1 MSGGVAPESMPTI
14 DDIDELVE
22 LAAGSPAV
30 YLRHS
35 QGPVADEREGTSV
48 DYEAGVRLPGW
59 AVTTV
64 RPEWWWNRPAR
75 DWVARRV
82 CKYLDLRGS
91 DGDTRPWL
99 LTGSVVG
106 RGPDHEPLAVGIE
119 PVAWLGR
126 RLLEQAQDI
135 YRAHFDVGR
144 DSA

>member
-1 MSGGVAPESMPTI
+1 MTSASEEMDTI

-22 LAAGSPAV
+22 LADRPHSL

-35 QGPVADEREGTSV
+35 KGPVADEREGTSV
-48 DYEAGVRLPGW
+48 DYEASVRLPGW

-64 RPEWWWNRPAR
+64 APEWWWNRPAR

-82 CKYLDLRGS
+82 CKYLDLGS
-91 DGDTRPWL
+91 DDDGIRPWV

-106 RGPDHEPLAVGIE
+106 RGPDHEPLVIDVH
-119 PVAWLGR
+119 PVAWLGPG
-126 RLLEQAQDI
+126 LVTQAEEI
-135 YRAHFDVGR
+135 YRTAFDVGR

>member
-1 MSGGVAPESMPTI
+1 MPTI

-30 YLRHS
+30 YLRYS
-35 QGPVADEREGTSV
+35 QGPVADERDGPSI
-48 DYEAGVRLPGW
+48 DDEASVRLPGW

-64 RPEWWWNRPAR
+64 RPEWWWSRPTR

-82 CKYLDLRGS
+82 CKYLDLRG
-91 DGDTRPWL
+91 GDDDNQPWL

-106 RGPDHEPLAVGIE
+106 RGPNHVPLVVGIE
-119 PVAWLGR
+119 PVARLGR
-126 RLLEQAQDI
+126 RLLDQAQEV
-135 YRAHFDVGR
+135 YHAHFDVGR